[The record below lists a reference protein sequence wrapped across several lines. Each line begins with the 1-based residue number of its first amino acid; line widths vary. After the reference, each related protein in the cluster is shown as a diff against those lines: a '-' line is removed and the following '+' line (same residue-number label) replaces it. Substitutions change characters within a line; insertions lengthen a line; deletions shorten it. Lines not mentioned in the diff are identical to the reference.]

1 VDLRDQPDRTI
12 RIEVEDSAGWR
23 TVVNERKVGGSVY
36 EFAVQARG
44 ERVRIRVYV
53 DNELI
58 QEISR

>member
-1 VDLRDQPDRTI
+1 
-12 RIEVEDSAGWR
+12 
-23 TVVNERKVGGSVY
+23 
-36 EFAVQARG
+36 VQARG